1 VGDAL
6 IERLLVYLLL
16 LAAGIVPAAAE
27 EYPIRP
33 IRIITGV
40 GPGGTADI
48 FLRVLGEELNRRW
61 GQPIVVEPRPGGN
74 FVIGGRACAEAPAD
88 GYTLC
93 MLSGETLAYNM
104 FIFKT
109 LPYNPEKDF
118 VPITNFFFTTTA
130 VVVNAT
136 LSVKTLDELAALAK
150 AKPKTLAYVAPSI
163 PQRVFFEKFNRDRGT
178 DLVGIP
184 FRGGAE
190 AVAGVLSGS
199 TPIAFFGLA
208 SFLPHLRD
216 GKMNGLLI
224 DATARSP
231 LVPDIA
237 TLAEVGYRDNLTR
250 VYYGLVAPAAVPKS
264 IVHRVRNAIAD
275 IMSMPVFRQRNLIDR
290 ALEPIANT
298 PEEFSRFLMQDRLI
312 SEQVVKEAG
321 LQPQ

>member
-1 VGDAL
+1 M
-6 IERLLVYLLL
+6 ERLLVYLLL

-27 EYPIRP
+27 EYPTRP

-136 LSVKTLDELAALAK
+136 LNVKTLDELAALAK

-250 VYYGLVAPAAVPKS
+250 VYYGLVAPAAVPRS

-298 PEEFSRFLMQDRLI
+298 PEEFAGFLRQDRLI